1 MLMPKKVKYRKHQ
14 RGRRAGLSK
23 GGTKVDFGDFGLQAL
38 QAGWITSRQIE
49 AARIAI
55 TRHIKRTGKVWIR
68 VFPDKSVS
76 KKPLET
82 RMGKG
87 KANPEFWVAVV
98 KPGRVMYE
106 LEGVPMEL
114 AKEAM
119 KLANAKLPIKTRFVV
134 RHGLQEHS

>member
-14 RGRRAGLSK
+14 RGRRAGTAK
-23 GGTKVDFGDFGLQAL
+23 GGTNVDFGDFGIQAL
-38 QAGWITSRQIE
+38 EAGWVTSRQIE

-55 TRHIKRTGKVWIR
+55 TRHIKRSGKVWIR
-68 VFPDKSVS
+68 VFPDKAVS

-98 KPGRVMYE
+98 KPGRVLYE
-106 LEGVPMEL
+106 LEGVPMDL

-119 KLANAKLPIKTRFVV
+119 RRAGAKLPIKTRFVV
-134 RHGLQEHS
+134 RHGLQEH

>member
-14 RGRRAGLSK
+14 RGRRAGTAK
-23 GGTKVDFGDFGLQAL
+23 GGTNVDFGDFGIQAL
-38 QAGWITSRQIE
+38 EAGWVTSRQIE

-55 TRHIKRTGKVWIR
+55 TRHIKRSGKVWIR
-68 VFPDKSVS
+68 VFPDKAVS

-98 KPGRVMYE
+98 KPGRVLYE
-106 LEGVPMEL
+106 LEGVPVEL

-119 KLANAKLPIKTRFVV
+119 RRAGAKLPIKTRFVV
-134 RHGLQEHS
+134 RHGLQEH

>member
-14 RGRRAGLSK
+14 RGRRAGTAK
-23 GGTKVDFGDFGLQAL
+23 GGTNVDFGDYGIQAL
-38 QAGWITSRQIE
+38 EAGWVTSRQIE

-55 TRHIKRTGKVWIR
+55 TRHIKRSGKVWIR
-68 VFPDKSVS
+68 VFPDKAVS

-98 KPGRVMYE
+98 KPGRVLYE
-106 LEGVPMEL
+106 LEGVPVEL

-119 KLANAKLPIKTRFVV
+119 RRAGAKLPIKTRFVV
-134 RHGLQEHS
+134 RHGLQEH